1 MGTIFRYQR
10 PWLLFLDG
18 VSCKVESK
26 ISLSIWETPGG
37 RHRGYTRTGSRLSG
51 GPTRVHLF
59 PLVPPGPHAPCGAG
73 HRTIGARRTAD
84 GTKRM
89 STRWRSSSARV
100 SAAAAATGQL
110 ELRGQLA
117 DQVMHLAGEPSASA
131 SAARRAVCATESVRP
146 RSPEAP
152 ASAPQS
158 CVEARPGR
166 AAGGTRLWRH
176 PAPAP
181 AGRTAPSPATATRPA
196 GPRSRRAGAAQGGQQ
211 RRATFK
217 VKLPRPGPGGSGSGA
232 AACAGAGG
240 ARPAAPGPSCQSESA
255 DSTGQGQRGP
265 AAGRASQR
273 SPAGGSAPLCCAWPK
288 GGNLPECLEG
298 RNIKG

>member
-1 MGTIFRYQR
+1 MDTQEQAAGCQGDPRVSIA
-10 PWLLFLDG
+10 FLW
-18 VSCKVESK
+18 S
-26 ISLSIWETPGG
+26 
-37 RHRGYTRTGSRLSG
+37 
-51 GPTRVHLF
+51 
-59 PLVPPGPHAPCGAG
+59 PLDRMPPCGAG
-73 HRTIGARRTAD
+73 HRTIGARTTAD

-117 DQVMHLAGEPSASA
+117 DQVTHLAGEPSASA

-146 RSPEAP
+146 QSPEAP

-166 AAGGTRLWRH
+166 AAGGTRLWLH

-217 VKLPRPGPGGSGSGA
+217 VKPPRPGPGGSGSGA

-255 DSTGQGQRGP
+255 DSTGQGQRTRCREGQSEKP
-265 AAGRASQR
+265 SRRKR
-273 SPAGGSAPLCCAWPK
+273 SSVLCLA
-288 GGNLPECLEG
+288 
-298 RNIKG
+298 